1 MRTALNINA
10 KSIHQVLS
18 DILGDIPY
26 SHRTIAD
33 WSHRFKEGTI
43 SVEDDPRPGRP
54 STTLSN
60 ANIQLVAEKL
70 IDDDYR
76 ISYRQLAA
84 LTSLNLAA
92 IHAILHDHLHMRK
105 KKFKWIPYK
114 LAPEKF

>member
-43 SVEDDPRPGRP
+43 SVEDDPRSGRP

-60 ANIQLVAEKL
+60 GNIQLFEKL
-70 IDDDYR
+70 IDEDSR
-76 ISYRQLAA
+76 ISYRELAA
-84 LTSLNLAA
+84 LTSLNLPA
-92 IHAILHDHLHMRK
+92 IQTITNDHLYMR
-105 KKFKWIPYK
+105 
-114 LAPEKF
+114 